1 LIDYFGPN
9 SSCPSSP
16 TLPNK
21 NLLSRPTASTL
32 SPPGVPLASSSTS
45 IASSGKRR
53 GLGLSNIN
61 RASHKRAHIGRD
73 VRTMREFC
81 FCNIIEM
88 IFYSSLSIIHLMNYL
103 LNCKN

>member
-1 LIDYFGPN
+1 MIDYFGPN

-32 SPPGVPLASSSTS
+32 SPPGIALARSSTS

-73 VRTMREFC
+73 VRTIREFRSFNTILKSFFILVC
-81 FCNIIEM
+81 RS
-88 IFYSSLSIIHLMNYL
+88 YT
-103 LNCKN
+103 